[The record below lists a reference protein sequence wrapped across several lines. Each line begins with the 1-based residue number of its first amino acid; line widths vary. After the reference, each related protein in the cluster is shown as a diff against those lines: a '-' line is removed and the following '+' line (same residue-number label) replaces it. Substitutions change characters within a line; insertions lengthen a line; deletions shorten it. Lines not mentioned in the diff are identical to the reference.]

1 MPDFS
6 PKDIFK
12 NVEKNYKFRRGAVKT
27 PQDAQIFNI
36 AMELC
41 LHYGNIEAARKIV
54 KFCEDQYT
62 ALDNGNL
69 DSDNM
74 DTFVKVMIEE
84 KDISEAYSSI
94 IFTNQLEHKE
104 TAEKL
109 AILAGQKLDFEQQ
122 QKQTLNSLFSSS
134 SHWKML

>member
-1 MPDFS
+1 M
-6 PKDIFK
+6 
-12 NVEKNYKFRRGAVKT
+12 KT
-27 PQDAQIFNI
+27 PYDAQIFNI

-41 LHYGNIEAARKIV
+41 LDYGNIEAARKIV
-54 KFCEDQYT
+54 KFCEEHYT
-62 ALDNGNL
+62 SLDNGNL
-69 DSDNM
+69 SSDNM

-84 KDISEAYSSI
+84 KDISEAYTSI
-94 IFTNQLEHKE
+94 IFTNQLQHIE

-109 AILAGQKLDFEQQ
+109 AILAGEKLVFEHQ